1 MMQVLCKTIYEAF
14 NNKQFDTV
22 KYNTKHNKQ

>member
-1 MMQVLCKTIYEAF
+1 MQVLCKIIYEPY